1 MPLLEIRNLNFI
13 YSPGTPF
20 AKQALK
26 DINLTVEA
34 GEFVGLV
41 GHTGSGKSTL
51 VQHLNGLIRPTSGDI
66 IIDGKNYLKSEENLA
81 PLRQKVGLV
90 FQYPEYQLFEET
102 ILKDVAF
109 GPENLGLAE
118 KEVEARVHWAL
129 NKVGINPEKM
139 GDKSPFEL
147 SGGQKRR
154 VAIAGILAM
163 KPSILVLDEPT
174 AGLDP
179 HGSYEILEE
188 IRDIFETEDTTIFL
202 VSHSMEEVAR
212 LATRMIVMD
221 HGQVALDGPTR
232 EVFNQPKKLEAVG
245 LGVPQVRRA
254 MEDLKDLGLPINP
267 NCLTVAEAREELLR
281 YLKER
286 DHA

>member
-1 MPLLEIRNLNFI
+1 MPLLEIRNLNYV

-20 AKQALK
+20 AKHALK

-34 GEFVGLV
+34 GEFIGLV

-51 VQHLNGLIRPTSGDI
+51 VQHLNGLIRPTSGEI
-66 IIDGKNYLKSEENLA
+66 IIDGKNYLDGKESLA

-109 GPENLGLAE
+109 GPENLGLSE
-118 KEVEARVHWAL
+118 DEVKERVYWAL
-129 NKVGINPEKM
+129 EKVSIDPKKM

-147 SGGQKRR
+147 SGGQMRR

-163 KPSILVLDEPT
+163 KPAVLVLDEPT

-232 EVFNQPKKLEAVG
+232 EVFNQPKKLESVG
-245 LGVPQVRRA
+245 LGVPQVRRV
-254 MEDLKDLGLPINP
+254 MEELKERGLPIEP
-267 NCLTVAEAREELLR
+267 NCLTVAEAKEELLR
-281 YLKER
+281 YLKEQH
-286 DHA
+286 HA

>member
-1 MPLLEIRNLNFI
+1 MSLLEIRNLNYV

-20 AKQALK
+20 AKHALK

-34 GEFVGLV
+34 GEFIGLV

-51 VQHLNGLIRPTSGDI
+51 VQHLNGLIKPTSGEI
-66 IIDGKNYLKSEENLA
+66 MIDGINYLETKESLA

-102 ILKDVAF
+102 ILRDVAF
-109 GPENLGLAE
+109 GPENLGLSE
-118 KEVEARVHWAL
+118 EEVKERVYWAL
-129 NKVGINPEKM
+129 DKVAIDPEKI

-147 SGGQKRR
+147 SGGQMRR

-163 KPSILVLDEPT
+163 KPSVLVLDEPT

-179 HGSYEILEE
+179 HGSFEILEE
-188 IRDIFETEDTTIFL
+188 IRDIFETENTTIFL

-212 LATRMIVMD
+212 LATRIIVMD
-221 HGQVALDGPTR
+221 QGQIALDGPTR
-232 EVFNQPKKLEAVG
+232 EVFNQPKKLESVG
-245 LGVPQVRRA
+245 LGVPQVRRV
-254 MEDLKDLGLPINP
+254 MEDLSERGLPIDP
-267 NCLTVAEAREELLR
+267 NCLTVAEAKEELLR
-281 YLKER
+281 YLKEQH
-286 DHA
+286 HA

>member
-1 MPLLEIRNLNFI
+1 MPLLEIRNLNYV

-20 AKQALK
+20 AKHALK
-26 DINLTVEA
+26 DINLTVES

-51 VQHLNGLIRPTSGDI
+51 VQHLNGLIKPTSGEI
-66 IIDGKNYLKSEENLA
+66 IIAGKNYLKSKESLA

-102 ILKDVAF
+102 ILRDVAF
-109 GPENLGLAE
+109 GPENLGLSKE
-118 KEVEARVHWAL
+118 EVERRVHWAL
-129 NKVGINPEKM
+129 EKVGLDPEVM
-139 GDKSPFEL
+139 GEKSPFEL
-147 SGGQKRR
+147 SGGQMRR

-163 KPSILVLDEPT
+163 KPAILVLDEPT

-188 IRDIFETEDTTIFL
+188 IRDFFETENTTIFL

-212 LATRMIVMD
+212 LASRIIVMD
-221 HGQVALDGPTR
+221 HGEVALDGPTR
-232 EVFNQPKKLEAVG
+232 EVFNQPKELEAVG
-245 LGVPQVRRA
+245 LGVPQVRRVL
-254 MEDLKDLGLPINP
+254 EELKDRGLPINP
-267 NCLTVAEAREELLR
+267 NCLTVSEAKAELLR
-281 YLKER
+281 YIKEQH
-286 DHA
+286 HA